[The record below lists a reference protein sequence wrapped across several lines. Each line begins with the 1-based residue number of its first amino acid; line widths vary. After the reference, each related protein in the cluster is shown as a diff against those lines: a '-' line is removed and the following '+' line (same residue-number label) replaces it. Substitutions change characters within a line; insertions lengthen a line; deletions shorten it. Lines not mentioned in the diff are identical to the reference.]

1 MSAHIHG
8 VREQLVVTL
17 YGSTLPDLLRF
28 AANWIETRREN
39 GVLSADIGRRKG
51 AKEEDKND
59 YPQRQWRALVERP
72 PVE

>member
-39 GVLSADIGRRKG
+39 GVLSADPSFVYREDDQGHWLDLIVETMG
-51 AKEEDKND
+51 AT
-59 YPQRQWRALVERP
+59 L
-72 PVE
+72 